1 MDLVTDLR
9 LVLAL
14 ARLGSLAAA
23 ARETGVGTSSVARR
37 LDVLEHRLGER
48 LFNRTPRGVF
58 LTQAGEARLVAAR
71 QIVDAADEFTRV
83 DAREATLSGLLRL
96 SCPARFGERC
106 VAPVVAAFL
115 ATHPDVRIEL
125 DLTDEIRDLDR
136 DGIDVAVRIGE
147 SAPEHNVVRRIA
159 PNRRIL
165 VAAPEWIDAHPPIVS
180 PQDLDGADGLMLGSK
195 TEWRLRVPDG
205 TSAVVRPRRRFGGR
219 GGDVILTLCL
229 AGLGVALK
237 SKWEV
242 RELVGRGA
250 LDEVLPGVVQ
260 DVSAD
265 IMTLMPSRR
274 HVPRLVRVFV
284 AELERDLRARL
295 DGDAGPASVRG

>member
-48 LFNRTPRGVF
+48 LFNRTPKGVF

-71 QIVDAADEFTRV
+71 QIVDAADEFTRG
-83 DAREATLSGLLRL
+83 DAHEATLSGLLRL

-115 ATHPDVRIEL
+115 AAHPDVRIEL
-125 DLTDEIRDLDR
+125 DLTDEVRDLDR

-165 VAAPEWIDAHPPIVS
+165 VAAPEWIGARPPIVS
-180 PQDLDGADGLMLGSK
+180 LQDLDGADGLMLGSK
-195 TEWRLRVPDG
+195 TEWRLRAPDG
-205 TSAVVRPRRRFGGR
+205 TSTVVRPRCRFGGR
-219 GGDVILTLCL
+219 GGDIILTLCL

-237 SKWEV
+237 SEWEV
-242 RELVGRGA
+242 RELVGRGV

-284 AELERDLRARL
+284 AELERNLRARL
-295 DGDAGPASVRG
+295 DGDAGPASVRD